1 MELVQCT
8 RDRCLST
15 QRNVTTFDEL
25 IFRCHICVLAHTCLL
40 TPVYFKNTAKQR
52 IINLSPSKIIKLLYV
67 GTFLWY
73 VLTCTT
79 TYHLVPVRNFPTT
92 CLYVQTLNRLLF

>member
-1 MELVQCT
+1 MLYAIGKQ
-8 RDRCLST
+8 LS
-15 QRNVTTFDEL
+15 
-25 IFRCHICVLAHTCLL
+25 VLAHTCLL
-40 TPVYFKNTAKQR
+40 TPVFFKNTAKQR

-79 TYHLVPVRNFPTT
+79 TYIPSSSSQEFSNYMPICTDIK
-92 CLYVQTLNRLLF
+92 QTPFLDKVFQNKYSIQL